1 MKNGDYMNALVA
13 INTSHKKTQIIS
25 VLSITL
31 LVVGSVAFY
40 HYQKSKNLSKDKIS
54 LQNQINELES
64 KVDEHEINMQNL
76 SCEIDY
82 LRNKISTEAQ
92 KKDAEKNTNAADTN
106 I

>member
-1 MKNGDYMNALVA
+1 MKNGDLMNVLAT
-13 INTSHKKTQIIS
+13 INTSHKKTQ
-25 VLSITL
+25 VITL
-31 LVVGSVAFY
+31 LSLALLVGGGFAFY

-82 LRNKISTEAQ
+82 RRNKISTEAQ
-92 KKDAEKNTNAADTN
+92 KVDAEKNTNAADTN